1 MTPEFS
7 PTILVVD
14 DNRLVREL
22 VRDAFADAGYQ
33 VITAEDGREAL
44 ERLTEERVD
53 LIVTDA
59 TMPGMDG
66 WQLCERLK
74 GDPQMRDIPLVF
86 LSSEREVHHRL
97 RGLRLGAYDYLCKPF
112 STEELLVRARL
123 ILERVRLGSAA
134 GEARRSYLAGHTSH
148 LPVPDLLQ
156 LLAINGKTG
165 ILRLR
170 GAEQGR
176 IHLVDGRIAGAF
188 TARARGRKA
197 LFRML
202 GWTDADFHFDPGDT
216 GDAGE
221 PIEGNTQRLLMDAM
235 VALDDFAR
243 LASQLPPVE
252 APLAVTGEGEELA
265 DSGQAPDLAR
275 TILDAVR
282 EPKTL
287 RDLLDR
293 FDAPDVEI
301 ARTVA
306 HLVETGALA
315 PVSG

>member
-1 MTPEFS
+1 MSAEFS

-44 ERLTEERVD
+44 ERLAEERVD

-59 TMPGMDG
+59 SMPGMDG

-74 GDPQMRDIPLVF
+74 GDPQTRDIPLVF

-123 ILERVRLGSAA
+123 ILERVRLGSAG
-134 GEARRSYLAGHTSH
+134 GESRRSFLAGHTSH

-165 ILRLR
+165 VLRLR
-170 GAEQGR
+170 GSEQGR
-176 IHLVDGRIAGAF
+176 IHLVDGRIVGAF
-188 TARARGRKA
+188 TARTRGRKA

-202 GWTDADFHFDPGDT
+202 GWTDADFHFEPGDG
-216 GDAGE
+216 GDVGE

-235 VALDDFAR
+235 VAIDDFAR
-243 LASQLPPVE
+243 LAARLPPAEVPLTAGDAAERLVE
-252 APLAVTGEGEELA
+252 Q
-265 DSGQAPDLAR
+265 GQVPELAR
-275 TILDAVR
+275 TILDEVR
-282 EPKTL
+282 EPRTL

-301 ARTVA
+301 ARAVA
-306 HLVETGALA
+306 QLVESGALA
-315 PVSG
+315 PVSA